1 MLANVAQTAAL
12 ATQKN
17 GSAAPAN
24 PGKTCLTRT
33 PSKAAVNGLISETLT
48 TAFGNKRK
56 NRLKEITEEL
66 NQRINAEEI
75 EEPYQKP
82 LFNTEK
88 ILRMMERIIG
98 RQFDVDE
105 EEQRYIYDP
114 AKNLKMCQ
122 NISKQIKD
130 RVKHMNYKRHRIISL
145 ATIVEKHQQGVYYKM
160 KYILDPKMDDYIR
173 YYHETPHFYVIATV
187 ILVHKD

>member
-1 MLANVAQTAAL
+1 MLANVAQAASL
-12 ATQKN
+12 GAQKN
-17 GSAAPAN
+17 GNAN
-24 PGKTCLTRT
+24 PTNPARLTRT
-33 PSKAAVNGLISETLT
+33 TSKATGNSLISETLT
-48 TAFGNKRK
+48 NVIAAKRK
-56 NRLKEITEEL
+56 SRFKEITEEL
-66 NQRINAEEI
+66 NQRINKEDI

-82 LFNTEK
+82 LFNTDK
-88 ILRMMERIIG
+88 IRRMMERVIV

-114 AKNLKMCQ
+114 SKNLKMCQ

-160 KYILDPKMDDYIR
+160 KYILDPKMDNYIR